1 MKKKN
6 PIRRVLAS
14 SLVCMGL
21 GMSLSANAAEP
32 KCEIDR
38 PVTFGGMNW
47 ESNLLLVGVEQFIV
61 EHGYGCKT
69 HVEQGDTLPMFAAL
83 QRGDVD
89 INSEVWQ
96 TQMQGPWDKAMAEGS
111 IKPVGTV
118 FTGVDGIYIPRYT
131 AEKFPQLRRVADL
144 KGMAEHFTDAEEPGR
159 GRVYSCAAG
168 WTCAT
173 LTRNQIRAH
182 GLDGEYNAYSPG
194 NAAAQR
200 AAITSAYKRK
210 RDVVFYYWTPTS
222 LAGSLDLV
230 KLELPP
236 VDKKKTACIADPD
249 CANPQPSGFESYPVK
264 TVVNS
269 GFAEQAPTLVA
280 FLAKVNVPDTDI
292 SKILGRMDEEGLEI
306 QEAAHLFLKEHGD
319 TWRKWVPDDVAQRVQ
334 AALDRQA

>member
-1 MKKKN
+1 M
-6 PIRRVLAS
+6 
-14 SLVCMGL
+14 
-21 GMSLSANAAEP
+21 
-32 KCEIDR
+32 
-38 PVTFGGMNW
+38 
-47 ESNLLLVGVEQFIV
+47 
-61 EHGYGCKT
+61 
-69 HVEQGDTLPMFAAL
+69 
-83 QRGDVD
+83 
-89 INSEVWQ
+89 
-96 TQMQGPWDKAMAEGS
+96 
-111 IKPVGTV
+111 
-118 FTGVDGIYIPRYT
+118 
-131 AEKFPQLRRVADL
+131 
-144 KGMAEHFTDAEEPGR
+144 
-159 GRVYSCAAG
+159 
-168 WTCAT
+168 
-173 LTRNQIRAH
+173 TRNQIRAH

-319 TWRKWVPDDVAQRVQ
+319 TWRKWVPDDVAQRVLFGPRVELPQ
-334 AALDRQA
+334 VKQPNEELLGGISINPVRGHHILKKTVATGFVEGVRARTTPAGRGTSTIPRSACTVGVT